1 MGIAT
6 ASFNHVVYC
15 NEPEPVLV
23 VKRVAGHCIVMNCIV
38 SPRYQSPP
46 AYLVAAPRPRSSD
59 GPARCLLT
67 VNKTNFGIINIFVS
81 PSPSSPPLPIKER
94 TMLQFRQCVTIW
106 SCVCRR
112 RIWEE
117 LGQLCLSTLSDYPE
131 YVIRLSAGQ
140 PDRLDLDVVTI
151 CLMDPGG
158 DAWRVLG
165 LRPHLTTSNHIC
177 LLLLY
182 KQHTT

>member
-1 MGIAT
+1 
-6 ASFNHVVYC
+6 
-15 NEPEPVLV
+15 
-23 VKRVAGHCIVMNCIV
+23 MNCIV

-81 PSPSSPPLPIKER
+81 PSPPSLPLPIKG
-94 TMLQFRQCVTIW
+94 TTHHAATQVVCHYCSLVVLCMLSENMGRARSI
-106 SCVCRR
+106 VC
-112 RIWEE
+112 
-117 LGQLCLSTLSDYPE
+117 SALSDYPE

>member
-1 MGIAT
+1 MC
-6 ASFNHVVYC
+6 H
-15 NEPEPVLV
+15 
-23 VKRVAGHCIVMNCIV
+23 
-38 SPRYQSPP
+38 
-46 AYLVAAPRPRSSD
+46 YLVLWSS
-59 GPARCLLT
+59 
-67 VNKTNFGIINIFVS
+67 
-81 PSPSSPPLPIKER
+81 
-94 TMLQFRQCVTIW
+94 
-106 SCVCRR
+106 VCRR

-131 YVIRLSAGQ
+131 YVIRLSVGQ

>member
-1 MGIAT
+1 MGIAS

-15 NEPEPVLV
+15 NEPEPVLVV

-81 PSPSSPPLPIKER
+81 PSPPSLPLPIKG
-94 TMLQFRQCVTIW
+94 TTHHAATQVVCHYLVFW

-117 LGQLCLSTLSDYPE
+117 LGQLCVLLFQTIQNMSSDYPPVNPIA
-131 YVIRLSAGQ
+131 YIW
-140 PDRLDLDVVTI
+140 
-151 CLMDPGG
+151 M
-158 DAWRVLG
+158 W
-165 LRPHLTTSNHIC
+165 
-177 LLLLY
+177 
-182 KQHTT
+182 

>member
-15 NEPEPVLV
+15 NEPEPVLVV

-106 SCVCRR
+106 SCGLLYVVGEYGKSSVNCVALLFQT
-112 RIWEE
+112 I
-117 LGQLCLSTLSDYPE
+117 QNMSSDY
-131 YVIRLSAGQ
+131 RLVN
-140 PDRLDLDVVTI
+140 PI
-151 CLMDPGG
+151 
-158 DAWRVLG
+158 AW
-165 LRPHLTTSNHIC
+165 IWMW
-177 LLLLY
+177 
-182 KQHTT
+182 

>member
-1 MGIAT
+1 MGIAS

-15 NEPEPVLV
+15 NELEPVLLV

-81 PSPSSPPLPIKER
+81 PSPSTPPLPIKER

-106 SCVCRR
+106 SCGLLYVFGEYGKSSVNCVYLLFQT
-112 RIWEE
+112 I
-117 LGQLCLSTLSDYPE
+117 QNMSSDY
-131 YVIRLSAGQ
+131 RLVN
-140 PDRLDLDVVTI
+140 PI
-151 CLMDPGG
+151 
-158 DAWRVLG
+158 AW
-165 LRPHLTTSNHIC
+165 IWMW
-177 LLLLY
+177 
-182 KQHTT
+182 

>member
-15 NEPEPVLV
+15 NEPEPVLVV

-106 SCVCRR
+106 SWSSENMGRARSIVSIYSFRLSRICHPTIGWSTRSPRSGCGDYLSDGSGRR
-112 RIWEE
+112 RVA
-117 LGQLCLSTLSDYPE
+117 C
-131 YVIRLSAGQ
+131 A
-140 PDRLDLDVVTI
+140 
-151 CLMDPGG
+151 
-158 DAWRVLG
+158 
-165 LRPHLTTSNHIC
+165 RPQAPPHNL
-177 LLLLY
+177 
-182 KQHTT
+182 